1 MTANMTAPALVEEG
15 QAPSGVLQ
23 ILIRRRWYFLGPFFT
38 IGLLAY
44 AIAHIIP
51 LQYRSTAF
59 IMVEQQKVPEQYV
72 ASNVFRNW
80 QKRLDSM
87 TQQILSRTR
96 LQRFIDDFGLYA
108 SERKR
113 MPMDEVI
120 DIMRKRASVELV
132 QTKDRQG
139 YLDLSGLRIYFSDP
153 NPHVAQRVTNELTSL
168 FIDLDLRERTAQS
181 QQTAAFLENQ
191 LEEAGERLAAY
202 EQQLRQY
209 KISHLGE
216 LPDQL
221 TGNLSML
228 ASLDAQ
234 LRANRSARDRADQQ
248 RIYLEA
254 MRARHE
260 SLRRFPSSSPEPAA
274 SASAFNSAMSER
286 RTHGEPVADPS
297 LELAQ
302 ITLAGLWK
310 QLAVLTAKFT
320 DRHPEVIR
328 LKREIAD
335 WESTV
340 DRLGSERAAQAE
352 LESRLTA
359 VLAEIESEGTEA
371 IELRRRIRE
380 VQDQISQIPV
390 REQELAE
397 LNRLVENEKTYVESL
412 LQKKQGSELTNN
424 LEQRQGGEQFRLLDA
439 ATLPRKPEGRSK
451 IIVIGWILAA
461 EAGAGLTFL
470 REMLDQSVH
479 KTRDLKLYPLVP
491 ILARIPTV
499 RSAGEEHRRRLRHQ
513 LEAIAVGVILLIC
526 LGSGAET
533 YLQR

>member
-1 MTANMTAPALVEEG
+1 MTANFPAPPLVEDG
-15 QAPSGVLQ
+15 QAPSGILQ
-23 ILIRRRWYFLGPFFT
+23 ILIRRRWYFLGPFFA
-38 IGLLAY
+38 IGLGAY

-51 LQYRSTAF
+51 LPYRSTAF
-59 IMVEQQKVPEQYV
+59 ILVEQQKVPEQYV
-72 ASNVFRNW
+72 ASNIFRNW

-120 DIMRKRASVELV
+120 DMMRKRASVELV

-139 YLDLSGLRIYFSDP
+139 YLDLSGLRVYFSDP
-153 NPHVAQRVTNELTSL
+153 NPYVAQRVANELTSL
-168 FIDLDLRERTAQS
+168 FIDLDLRERTSQS

-191 LEEAGERLAAY
+191 LEEAGKRLAAY

-234 LRANRSARDRADQQ
+234 LRASTSARERADQQ

-254 MRARHE
+254 MRARQE
-260 SLRRFPSSSPEPAA
+260 SLKRFSTSSVEPAA
-274 SASAFNSAMSER
+274 SAPASNSSAER
-286 RTHGEPVADPS
+286 RTDGEPVGGAS

-310 QLAVLTAKFT
+310 QLADLTAKFT

-335 WESTV
+335 WESIV

-352 LESRLTA
+352 LESRLKA
-359 VLAEIESEGTEA
+359 VLAEIESERAEGL
-371 IELRRRIRE
+371 ELRRRIRE
-380 VQDQISQIPV
+380 AQDHISQIPV
-390 REQELAE
+390 REQELAK
-397 LNRLVENEKTYVESL
+397 LNRLLENEKTYVESL
-412 LQKKQGSELTNN
+412 LQKKQGSELTNS
-424 LEQRQGGEQFRLLDA
+424 LEQSQGGERFRLLDA
-439 ATLPRKPEGRSK
+439 ATLPRKPQGRSK
-451 IIVIGWILAA
+451 IIVVGWILAA

-470 REMLDQSVH
+470 REIFDHSVH
-479 KTRDLKLYPLVP
+479 KPRDLKLYPSVP
-491 ILARIPTV
+491 VLARIPTV
-499 RSAGEEHRRRLRHQ
+499 RSAVEEHRRRLRHR
-513 LEAIAVGVILLIC
+513 LEAVAVGVILLIC